1 MDGAQVAP
9 TFGADPVD
17 FHVEFVIF
25 AVTRAVSAESKAL
38 YSVSLVQPLPYNSS
52 DVKRQPLRRI
62 SGGQQPVTKV
72 TPGIVAIFLVEF
84 HMLLHT

>member
-1 MDGAQVAP
+1 MDGAQVTS
-9 TFGADPVD
+9 TFGTDPID
-17 FHVEFVIF
+17 FHVEYIIF
-25 AVTRAVSAESKAL
+25 AVTRAVSTEAKAL
-38 YSVSLVQPLPYNSS
+38 YSVSLVQPLPDNSS

-84 HMLLHT
+84 YVLLHS